1 MTIQQL
7 RYVTAVAG
15 TGTIEQLAE
24 YIGVEPADLSAT
36 VEQYNKV
43 CAEGYDSDFAKDP
56 HFLNAVA
63 KAPFYAHVTTPSLGF
78 ALVTTGGF
86 VTTNDQQVLNEDY
99 QPIDGLYV
107 AGTDSGSLYYSPYYD
122 IPGFCYGLCI
132 DSGYIC
138 AEEAATFV
146 KA

>member
-1 MTIQQL
+1 MTLQQL

-15 TGTIEQLAE
+15 ADTIEQLAE

-63 KAPFYAHVTTPSLGF
+63 KAPFYLSL
-78 ALVTTGGF
+78 
-86 VTTNDQQVLNEDY
+86 
-99 QPIDGLYV
+99 IH
-107 AGTDSGSLYYSPYYD
+107 
-122 IPGFCYGLCI
+122 I
-132 DSGYIC
+132 
-138 AEEAATFV
+138 
-146 KA
+146 